1 MNSTTEIWRHFGI
14 EEDPFGVT
22 PDPRFI
28 HFNTR
33 FRPAVGAL
41 YEAIFEGRCFGAV
54 SGPPGTGKTTL
65 ANYLLA
71 QLGEATDVVHL
82 DCAFRTEDELLHGV
96 MACLGLPPEPDGFF
110 SNWLRLRGHLLERH
124 AQGRRVVLI
133 YDEAHRLTP
142 ALLESVRLFWNLETT
157 RAKLVQIILLGQP
170 ALLQMIRTREL
181 EQLAQRL
188 TVVYEFPPLELPEVR
203 DYVDYRMEKA
213 GATKRVFYDD
223 ALEAITRLTRG
234 IPRNINSVCFQALR
248 LAFQRDRTTIDAK
261 LISSLGVAMPGH
273 AVLSAPV
280 EGEASATIRPLAPHE
295 IEPPRRNRRRA
306 VPGESTAGLLPAA
319 PPSDSMAA
327 EVNTPERSM
336 EEQANATSA

>member
-1 MNSTTEIWRHFGI
+1 MHSTSEIWRHFGL

-65 ANYLLA
+65 ANYLA
-71 QLGEATDVVHL
+71 QQLGEATEVVHL
-82 DCAFRTEDELLHGV
+82 DCAFRTEEELLHGV
-96 MACLGLPPEPDGFF
+96 MATLGLPPEADGFF
-110 SNWLRLRGHLLERH
+110 SNWLRLRAHLLERH

-142 ALLESVRLFWNLETT
+142 ELLESVRLFWNLETT

-170 ALLQMIRTREL
+170 ALMQMIRSREL

-188 TVVYEFPPLELPEVR
+188 TVVYEFPPLDQSEVR
-203 DYVDYRMEKA
+203 DYVEYRLEKA
-213 GATKRVFYDD
+213 GANKRVFYDD
-223 ALEAITRLTRG
+223 AIEAVTRLTRG
-234 IPRNINSVCFQALR
+234 IPRNINTICFQALR
-248 LAFQRDRTTIDAK
+248 VAFQRDRTTIDAK
-261 LISSLGVAMPGH
+261 LINSLGVAGLGH
-273 AVLSAPV
+273 AVLSAPLD
-280 EGEASATIRPLAPHE
+280 ETGSSAMRALAPHE
-295 IEPPRRNRRRA
+295 LEPVRRSRRKA
-306 VPGESTAGLLPAA
+306 MPAAPSGAGLLPPA
-319 PPSDSMAA
+319 PPA
-327 EVNTPERSM
+327 ETPDNTAGPSL
-336 EEQANATSA
+336 EEHANVASA